1 MIEADKTRTYTAGG
15 IKKAQQLKKDF
26 LDENFLILLYVQID
40 ILSLIATETLFH
52 QYYGQTVIGK
62 GNSISKPISNLDIIV
77 FLVMLSGLDKT
88 QKLVKSSI
96 LKAFQ
101 KEIQIFSVNTVI
113 PHPKNLW
120 KLY

>member
-77 FLVMLSGLDKT
+77 FLNKT
-88 QKLVKSSI
+88 QRLVQFSI

-113 PHPKNLW
+113 HHPKNLW